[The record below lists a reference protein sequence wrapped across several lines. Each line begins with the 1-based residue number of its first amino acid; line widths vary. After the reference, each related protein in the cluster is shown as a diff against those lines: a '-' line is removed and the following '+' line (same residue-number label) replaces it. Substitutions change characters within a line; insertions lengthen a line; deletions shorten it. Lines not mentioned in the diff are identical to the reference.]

1 LESLSAERLQRWFVK
16 GGEEREGFGRLS
28 PMKWSSALNATVQTD
43 FASEGLRRMLQMPVS
58 ERAWRDDP
66 ANAGFG

>member
-28 PMKWSSALNATVQTD
+28 PMKWSSALKRHSPDRFRVGGIATNA
-43 FASEGLRRMLQMPVS
+43 
-58 ERAWRDDP
+58 
-66 ANAGFG
+66 ANAGKRAGLAR